1 MAKTK
6 KFLTLLINNK
16 MVIKSKKDYSMNL
29 LFYLKSGGKTD
40 RQDRHRERDKL
51 ASTLVSRST
60 LSGVTPYASSVIQ

>member
-6 KFLTLLINNK
+6 KILTLLINNK

-40 RQDRHRERDKL
+40 RQDRHREI
-51 ASTLVSRST
+51 SWPQPWYQ
-60 LSGVTPYASSVIQ
+60 GQPYQG